1 MFHDVDVHVEK
12 TLTLC
17 TLDNESIFMLLRLW
31 QCWDSFFSLF
41 LSLLLILFA
50 AVLNTGEI

>member
-41 LSLLLILFA
+41 LFLLLILFA
-50 AVLNTGEI
+50 TVLNTGEI